1 MSFRVNLSLT
11 QDSKSES
18 GKSGNFTEILDLG
31 SDRTIVFLR
40 GSQLIRSFSMQQTLH
55 WVQDKK
61 EGKKPDFF
69 FFFNILF
76 LLIRK
81 KRFFHLLMHSELV
94 FRNPFRK
101 FCTMD
106 IQCTVGLL
114 TYHQIFSSDASGKTQ
129 IASCRSVEMDAI

>member
-1 MSFRVNLSLT
+1 MIKVNTTVLINLSLT

-55 WVQDKK
+55 WVLDKK
-61 EGKKPDFF
+61 EGKEPDF
-69 FFFNILF
+69 FFFNILI

-81 KRFFHLLMHSELV
+81 KPFFHLLMHSEPV

-101 FCTMD
+101 FCTMA
-106 IQCTVGLL
+106 ILCTVHTACTG
-114 TYHQIFSSDASGKTQ
+114 F
-129 IASCRSVEMDAI
+129 